1 MLAEF
6 TGETLALASWT
17 PSGGTLLLR
26 CCEGVASG
34 LFPWLSLVQPLYI
47 PYISLVSAMLLLQL
61 DGASDRLLW
70 TAPPTLLS
78 RSRSP

>member
-34 LFPWLSLVQPLYI
+34 LFPWLSRASRLERPG
-47 PYISLVSAMLLLQL
+47 P
-61 DGASDRLLW
+61 GAVEPPGWHNWYKPCIRDR
-70 TAPPTLLS
+70 
-78 RSRSP
+78 